1 MSGDGKKTRH
11 TFPRRLRLIK
21 TADFG
26 VVVRTRNEHTFRSD
40 AVFFSAQCMRRPEA
54 PGELRFGVT
63 VGKKNAKRAVDRAL
77 VKRILRES
85 ARMQAPA
92 LLTMLGQRGLG
103 LDVSLRLKTPLAQ
116 AGDRTAV
123 RALKRALRADAD
135 KLMGQICRRVR
146 KTPAAAPKAE
156 ADNVPS

>member
-1 MSGDGKKTRH
+1 
-11 TFPRRLRLIK
+11 
-21 TADFG
+21 
-26 VVVRTRNEHTFRSD
+26 
-40 AVFFSAQCMRRPEA
+40 
-54 PGELRFGVT
+54 
-63 VGKKNAKRAVDRAL
+63 
-77 VKRILRES
+77 
-85 ARMQAPA
+85 MQAPA

-123 RALKRALRADAD
+123 RSLKRALRADAD
-135 KLMGQICRRVR
+135 KLMGEICRRVR

>member
-1 MSGDGKKTRH
+1 MS
-11 TFPRRLRLIK
+11 
-21 TADFG
+21 
-26 VVVRTRNEHTFRSD
+26 
-40 AVFFSAQCMRRPEA
+40 
-54 PGELRFGVT
+54 FGVT
-63 VGKKNAKRAVDRAL
+63 VGKKNAKRAVDSAL

-135 KLMGQICRRVR
+135 KLMSEICRRVR